1 MSLELYGCCR
11 AAGKCDNARMAERE
25 VDRLFASPS
34 MAVLQVR
41 CAGTCRHRSAEECSS
56 VTHLVFPYRGVYV
69 RHVGGQQTIADANQV
84 LFFNATEGYQVS
96 HPVEGGDDSLVVR
109 LSEDLLRE
117 LAPAAMLTS
126 VAALRFKRQHLGVDA
141 EVQSLVVLLRHRLA
155 NQTLDALAA
164 ETLPIT
170 LVSRSL
176 GRRSPREARATPARR
191 RLVDRVKLL
200 LLSDLSK
207 RWKLAEIG
215 AELGSSPV
223 YLTQLFQQIEGV
235 PLYRY
240 HLRLRLARAL
250 QQLPHHENL
259 AALALE
265 LGFSSHAHFTSS
277 FRRVYGRTPSEY
289 RRAAAS

>member
-1 MSLELYGCCR
+1 
-11 AAGKCDNARMAERE
+11 MAERE
-25 VDRLFASPS
+25 VERLVSSPS
-34 MAVLQVR
+34 MAVLHVR
-41 CAGTCRHRSAEECSS
+41 CSGICRHRSSEECSS

-69 RHVGGQQTIADANQV
+69 RHVGRQQVIADANQV

-126 VAALRFKRQHLGVDA
+126 AGGLRFKRQYQRIDA
-141 EVQSLVVLLRHRLA
+141 EVQALVVSLRHSLA
-155 NQTLDALAA
+155 NQTLDGLAA
-164 ETLPIT
+164 ESVPLT

-176 GRRSPREARATPARR
+176 GPRSPREARSSTAGR

-200 LLSDLSK
+200 LLADLSR
-207 RWKLAEIG
+207 RWTLAEIG
-215 AELGSSPV
+215 ADLGSSPV

-250 QQLPHHENL
+250 EQLPRHKDL
-259 AALALE
+259 AALAFE

-277 FRRVYGRTPSEY
+277 FRRAFGRTPSEF
-289 RRAAAS
+289 RRVTAS

>member
-1 MSLELYGCCR
+1 
-11 AAGKCDNARMAERE
+11 MAERE

-41 CAGTCRHRSAEECSS
+41 CAGTCRHRSVEECSS

-117 LAPAAMLTS
+117 LAPPAMLTT
-126 VAALRFKRQHLGVDA
+126 VAALRFKRQHLRIDA
-141 EVQSLVVLLRHRLA
+141 QVQSLVALLRHRLA

-170 LVSRSL
+170 LVLRSL

-191 RLVDRVKLL
+191 RQVDRAKLL

-289 RRAAAS
+289 RRAALS

>member
-1 MSLELYGCCR
+1 M
-11 AAGKCDNARMAERE
+11 DERE
-25 VDRLFASPS
+25 VEHLLSTPS
-34 MAVLQVR
+34 MAVLHVH

-56 VTHLVFPYRGVYV
+56 VTHLVFPYRGVYF
-69 RHVGGQQTIADANQV
+69 RHVGRRQAIADANQV

-126 VAALRFKRQHLGVDA
+126 VGALRFGRQHLRIDA
-141 EVQSLVVLLRHRLA
+141 EVQALVVLLRHRLA
-155 NQTLDALAA
+155 NQTLDSLAA
-164 ETLPIT
+164 ETLPLT

-176 GRRSPREARATPARR
+176 GPHSPREARATPARR

-200 LLSDLSK
+200 LLADLSK

-215 AELGSSPV
+215 AELGNSPV

-250 QQLPHHENL
+250 EQLPHHEDL

-277 FRRVYGRTPSEY
+277 FRQAFGRTPSEF
-289 RRAAAS
+289 RHAAAS

>member
-1 MSLELYGCCR
+1 
-11 AAGKCDNARMAERE
+11 MAERE
-25 VDRLFASPS
+25 VEYLLSAPS
-34 MAVLQVR
+34 MAVLHVR

-69 RHVGGQQTIADANQV
+69 RHVGRQQAIADANQV

-126 VAALRFKRQHLGVDA
+126 VGALRFGRQHLRIDA
-141 EVQSLVVLLRHRLA
+141 DVQAFVVLLGHRLT
-155 NQTLDALAA
+155 NRTLDGLAA
-164 ETLPIT
+164 ETLPLT

-176 GRRSPREARATPARR
+176 GPRSPREVRATPARR

-200 LLSDLSK
+200 LLTDLSK

-215 AELGSSPV
+215 AELGNSPV

-250 QQLPHHENL
+250 EQLPHHEDL

-277 FRRVYGRTPSEY
+277 FRQAYGRTPSEF
-289 RRAAAS
+289 RHAAAS

>member
-1 MSLELYGCCR
+1 
-11 AAGKCDNARMAERE
+11 MAERE
-25 VDRLFASPS
+25 VERLMSSPS
-34 MAVLQVR
+34 MAVLHVR
-41 CAGTCRHRSAEECSS
+41 CSGICRHRSAEECSS

-69 RHVGGQQTIADANQV
+69 RHVGRQQVIADANQL

-109 LSEDLLRE
+109 LSDDLLRE
-117 LAPAAMLTS
+117 LAPPAMLAS
-126 VAALRFKRQHLGVDA
+126 AGGLRFKRQHLRIDA
-141 EVQSLVVLLRHRLA
+141 EVQALVVSLRHRLA
-155 NQTLDALAA
+155 DQTLDELAA
-164 ETLPIT
+164 ETLPLT
-170 LVSRSL
+170 LVSKSL
-176 GRRSPREARATPARR
+176 GPRSPREARASPAGR

-200 LLSDLSK
+200 LLTDLSK

-250 QQLPHHENL
+250 EQLPHQEDL
-259 AALALE
+259 AALAFE

-277 FRRVYGRTPSEY
+277 FRRAFGRTPSEF
-289 RRAAAS
+289 RHTTAS